1 MINQDV
7 TSNWTYEHFIA
18 YICLSIAGSDYS
30 IDAEELTEI
39 NAKIN
44 RTANDNSKTT
54 QIVKEVS
61 TEISNHSDQEKTDF
75 IEANTSKFLPTPEL
89 KAQARQDMEDV
100 IVSDDN
106 VDSTEMVMFRFI
118 KKALA

>member
-1 MINQDV
+1 MIDQN
-7 TSNWTYEHFIA
+7 TTANWTYEHFIA

-30 IDAEELTEI
+30 IDTEELSEI
-39 NAKIN
+39 NAKVN
-44 RTANDNSKTT
+44 RTVNDNTKTEE
-54 QIVKEVS
+54 IVKAVAS
-61 TEISNHSDQEKTDF
+61 EIVKHSDKEKTDF
-75 IEANTSKFLPTPEL
+75 IESNTPKYLPTPEL

-100 IVSDDN
+100 IVADDN